1 MRYKWSNYN
10 YFVFNDNNFVCYNTK
25 SGAVS
30 FGETK
35 LFDSKCIDEDAN
47 KLVDHTFFPFFLQ
60 NGFIVSE
67 DTNELYQLKELN
79 KNKDI
84 HTLHVTLV
92 PTLDCNFACPYCYQ
106 KGTHSNYY
114 MTSELTQGVL
124 KFIREKCLNNPIN
137 SIQLTWF
144 GGEPTLSLD
153 FIEEFM
159 SNLTTLSDDTTGF
172 TTTTT
177 IVTNGYLLTPEVFER
192 LYKSYVRIFQITLD
206 GEEDNHDRY
215 RVLVDGTKT
224 FQTIYNNL
232 LAIKRLMPRDYEF
245 LIQIRANFF
254 KDNIISMQSLLESY
268 SKDFNDD
275 KRFSVCFRPI
285 LDFTGDFKKDVAS
298 KFEARKM
305 EASMIN
311 YMKSQDV
318 DIDENNRMFTLLPMP
333 VSHWC
338 KSSEIFRYVI
348 NYDGSVYCCNSA
360 MTNSNHCVGHLES
373 DGRMTINEDS
383 VNQWDSSPFKDLSSS
398 CLKCKKLPVC
408 MGGCAK
414 ERIEFGKVPCHW
426 TDTYINNIL
435 NNLLL
440 SI

>member
-35 LFDSKCIDEDAN
+35 LFDSKSVDEDAT
-47 KLVDHTFFPFFLQ
+47 KLVNHTFFPFFLQ

-67 DTNELYQLKELN
+67 DTDELYQLRELN
-79 KNKDI
+79 KIRDI

-106 KGTHSNYY
+106 KGTHNNYY
-114 MTSELTQGVL
+114 MTRELTQGVL

-159 SNLTTLSDDTTGF
+159 SELTTLSDDTTGF

-192 LYKSYVRIFQITLD
+192 LYSSYVRIFQITLD
-206 GEEDNHDRY
+206 GVEDNHDRY
-215 RVLVDGTKT
+215 RFLIDGTKT

-232 LAIKRLMPRDYEF
+232 LNIKRLVPRDYEF

-254 KDNIISMQSLLESY
+254 KDNITSMQSLLESY

-275 KRFSVCFRPI
+275 KRFSISFRPI

-298 KFEARKM
+298 KLESRKM

-318 DIDENNRMFTLLPMP
+318 EIDENNRMFTLLPMP

-338 KSSEIFRYVI
+338 KASEIFRYVI

-360 MTNSNHCVGHLES
+360 MTNNNHCVGSLES
-373 DGRMTINEDS
+373 NGSMTINEDS
-383 VNQWDSSPFKDLSSS
+383 VNQWDSSPFKDLSSA
-398 CLKCKKLPVC
+398 CLKCKRLPVC

-414 ERIEFGKVPCHW
+414 ERIEFGKTPCHW